1 MKKILF
7 TLTFMSIVLTAFAQ
21 EEMSVLWETKCGHK
35 LEGYALSDELQLVY
49 GADPKEVTLLDAKS
63 GSVVWTKSFKEIA
76 KGLNKIDEQIVMWE
90 AGVIF
95 LFDRKTGKDKIACV
109 DVKNGNFLWM
119 SDKYQNI
126 TEENVVYLPELESF
140 AISTKAGVHMMKART
155 GEELWTTTKFKGVV
169 GAYFTTND
177 GFLVML
183 NYKPTALAALFS
195 GFKNQIVKINTKNG
209 DIVWDQTFIGMA
221 ERKVITRERLAKI
234 ELKGDKVFLFLN
246 GIQVYDYNTGTQLW
260 SAAFDA
266 DINVVSPPA
275 GTKAFG
281 VYGVVADP
289 VVVGQDVYVIDMV
302 NKKKQYIKKYD
313 INSGKL
319 LWTSAEID
327 GARALPGL
335 YVSGNTVLLQI
346 GGVVECQ
353 AYIRR
358 MERQSDGSYDIYEEW
373 RVYYRN
379 VKPNGVQA
387 FDASTGQKKW
397 DSERFKKGIT
407 NMFVADNNVYVCSGK
422 ALYSMNIESG
432 NENYEV
438 HLGDDGI
445 GLAELIKEYKDKVLI
460 IGEKG
465 LASHTRSD
473 GKLVAASKYKKADF
487 AGMYGKT
494 LLMQTE
500 KSDIAAYDVETCKY
514 KDYNARKGSSA
525 KLSNDGMSVY
535 VWERKTI
542 SKLSTQ

>member
-1 MKKILF
+1 MKRIFL
-7 TLTFMSIVLTAFAQ
+7 TLMTLCMFSSLHAQ
-21 EEMSVLWETKCGHK
+21 EEMSTVWETKCGHK
-35 LEGYALSDELQLVY
+35 LEGYALSDEMQLVY
-49 GADPKEVTLLDAKS
+49 GADAKEVSMLDAKT
-63 GSVVWTKSFKEIA
+63 GSIVWTNSFKDIA

-119 SDKYQNI
+119 SDKYQNL

-169 GAYFTTND
+169 GAYFTTSD
-177 GFLVML
+177 GYLVML
-183 NYKPTALAALFS
+183 NYKPTALAALFA

-209 DIVWDQTFIGMA
+209 DIVWDQSFIGMA
-221 ERKVITRERLAKI
+221 ERKVITRERLARI

-246 GIQVYDYNTGTQLW
+246 GIQVYDYNTGAQLW

-353 AYIRR
+353 AYIRKV
-358 MERQSDGSYDIYEEW
+358 ERQSDGSVEITEEW

-397 DSERFKKGIT
+397 DSERFRKGIT

-432 NENYEV
+432 NENYEI
-438 HLGDDGI
+438 HLGDDGV
-445 GLAELIKEYKDKVLI
+445 GLAEMIKEYKDKVLVV
-460 IGEKG
+460 GEKG
-465 LASHTRSD
+465 LASHNRSD
-473 GKLVAASKYKKADF
+473 GKLVASSKYKKADF
-487 AGMYGKT
+487 AGMFGKT

-500 KSDIAAYDVETCKY
+500 RSDIAAYDVETCKY
-514 KDYNARKGSSA
+514 KDFNARKGASA
-525 KLSNDGMSVY
+525 KLSNDGMFVY
-535 VWERKTI
+535 VWEKKTI
-542 SKLSTQ
+542 TKLSTQ